1 MQTAG
6 PSGHSVLCGS
16 SLALLAF
23 DEAQTD
29 EPPHERSEATL
40 RALRKHPCAGEVVR
54 GMEGCK
60 AAAKMNE
67 KRHDMGLWIMTV
79 LDV

>member
-16 SLALLAF
+16 SLALRAF

-54 GMEGCK
+54 CSRRV
-60 AAAKMNE
+60 AKLQPNE
-67 KRHDMGLWIMTV
+67 RKKT
-79 LDV
+79 